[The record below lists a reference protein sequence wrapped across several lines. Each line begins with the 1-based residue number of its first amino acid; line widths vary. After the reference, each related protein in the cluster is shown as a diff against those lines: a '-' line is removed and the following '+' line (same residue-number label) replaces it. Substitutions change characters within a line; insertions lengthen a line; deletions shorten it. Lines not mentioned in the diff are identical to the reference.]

1 MSIDKKTHEEI
12 DNRVV
17 EQLQSLSQACEEGSE
32 DPEGTEKQ
40 EDSIEDQQPEQS

>member
-1 MSIDKKTHEEI
+1 MSIDKKTREEI

-17 EQLQSLSQACEEGSE
+17 EQLQSLSQVCEKGSE

-40 EDSIEDQQPEQS
+40 EDSTENQQPEKS